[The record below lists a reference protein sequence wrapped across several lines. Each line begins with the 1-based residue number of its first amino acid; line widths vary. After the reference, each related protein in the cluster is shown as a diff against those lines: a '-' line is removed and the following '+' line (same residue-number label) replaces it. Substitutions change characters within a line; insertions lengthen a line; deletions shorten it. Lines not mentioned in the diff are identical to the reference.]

1 MLNFPNAKINLG
13 LFITSRLQD
22 GYHTLE
28 TLFYPTNWCDILEI
42 TENKNYS
49 KSQPEDSFHISGLS
63 VDGPTNQ
70 NLCCKAYHL
79 LKDKFNLP
87 PIHIFLHKQ
96 IPTGAG
102 LGGGSS
108 DGAHTLLLLNNLF
121 GLNISHEI
129 LSEYALKLG
138 SDCPFFISNKPS
150 YATSKGEI
158 LKPAPAVLKGSF
170 LVVIKPSISISTA
183 MAYSQVKPEI
193 PETSIAEILEMPKEQ
208 WRYFLKNDFEKTI
221 LPQFP
226 QIEKLKTNL
235 YEAGAYYAS
244 MSGSGSAVFGLFYD
258 EVKLSF
264 LKDEQHYST
273 WL

>member
-13 LFITSRLQD
+13 LFITSRFDD
-22 GYHTLE
+22 GYHALE
-28 TLFYPTNWCDILEI
+28 TLFYPINWCDILEI

-49 KSQPEDSFHISGLS
+49 KSQPKVNLYISGLA
-63 VDGPTNQ
+63 VDGPTDQ
-70 NLCCKAYHL
+70 NLCSKAYHL
-79 LKDKFNLP
+79 LKEKFNLP
-87 PIHIFLHKQ
+87 PVNIFLHKQ

-108 DGAHTLLLLNNLF
+108 DGAHTLLLLNKLF
-121 GLNISHEI
+121 DLKLSNEDLSVFALN
-129 LSEYALKLG
+129 LG

-150 YATSKGEI
+150 FAFSKGEI
-158 LKPAPAVLKGSF
+158 LKPAPTVLEGNF
-170 LVVIKPSISISTA
+170 IVVIKPSVSVSTA
-183 MAYSQVKPEI
+183 MAYSQVKPDK
-193 PETSIAEILEMPKEQ
+193 PNKSLTEILNLPKIQ
-208 WRYFLKNDFEKTI
+208 WKDFLKNDFEKTI

-235 YEAGAYYAS
+235 YQAGAYYAS
-244 MSGSGSAVFGLFYD
+244 MSGSGSAVFGLFHD

-264 LKDEQHYST
+264 LKDEQHHSA

>member
-13 LFITSRLQD
+13 LFITSRLED

-49 KSQPEDSFHISGLS
+49 KSQPEVSFHLSGLS

-150 YATSKGEI
+150 FATSKGEI
-158 LKPAPAVLKGSF
+158 LNAAPAILRGSF
-170 LVVIKPSISISTA
+170 LVIIKPSIAISTA
-183 MAYSQVKPEI
+183 MAYSRIKPEI
-193 PETSIAEILEMPKEQ
+193 PERKIAEIIAMPKEE
-208 WRYFLKNDFEKTI
+208 WRHFLKNDFEKTI
-221 LPQFP
+221 VKQFP

-235 YEAGAYYAS
+235 YQAGAYYAS
-244 MSGSGSAVFGLFYD
+244 MSGSGSAVFGLFQE
-258 EVKLSF
+258 EVKLTF
-264 LKDEQHYST
+264 LKDEQHHSA

>member
-13 LFITSRLQD
+13 LFITSRLED

-70 NLCCKAYHL
+70 NLCSKAYHL
-79 LKDKFNLP
+79 LKEKFNLP

-158 LKPAPAVLKGSF
+158 LNAAPEILRGSF
-170 LVVIKPSISISTA
+170 LVIIKPSIAISTA
-183 MAYSQVKPEI
+183 MAYSRIKPEI
-193 PETSIAEILEMPKEQ
+193 PERNIAEIIAMPKGE
-208 WRYFLKNDFEKTI
+208 WRHFLKNDFEKTI
-221 LPQFP
+221 VKQFP

-235 YEAGAYYAS
+235 YQAGAYYAS
-244 MSGSGSAVFGLFYD
+244 MSGSGSAVFGLFQE

-264 LKDEQHYST
+264 LKNEQHHSA

>member
-13 LFITSRLQD
+13 LFITSRLED

-28 TLFYPTNWCDILEI
+28 TLFYPINWCDILEI

-49 KSQPEDSFHISGLS
+49 KSQPEDSFHISGLL

-70 NLCCKAYHL
+70 NLCSKAYHL
-79 LKDKFNLP
+79 LKEKFNLP

-121 GLNISHEI
+121 SLNISHEI
-129 LSEYALKLG
+129 LSDYALRLG

-158 LKPAPAVLKGSF
+158 LNPAPAILKGSF
-170 LVVIKPSISISTA
+170 LVIIKPSIAISTA
-183 MAYSQVKPEI
+183 MAYSRIKPEI
-193 PETSIAEILEMPKEQ
+193 PERNIAEIIALPKEE
-208 WRYFLKNDFEKTI
+208 WKHFLKNDFEKTI
-221 LPQFP
+221 LNQFP
-226 QIEKLKTNL
+226 QIEELKTNL
-235 YEAGAYYAS
+235 YQAGAYYAS
-244 MSGSGSAVFGLFYD
+244 MSGSGSAVFGLFHE
-258 EVKLSF
+258 EVKLTF
-264 LKDEQHYST
+264 LKDEQHHSA

>member
-13 LFITSRLQD
+13 LFITSRLED

-49 KSQPEDSFHISGLS
+49 KSQPEVSFHLSGLS

-121 GLNISHEI
+121 GLNITHEI

-150 YATSKGEI
+150 FATSKGEI
-158 LKPAPAVLKGSF
+158 LNAAPEILRGSF
-170 LVVIKPSISISTA
+170 LVIIKPSIAISTA
-183 MAYSQVKPEI
+183 MAYSRIKPEI
-193 PETSIAEILEMPKEQ
+193 PERKIAEIIAMPKEE
-208 WRYFLKNDFEKTI
+208 WRHFLKNDFEKTI
-221 LPQFP
+221 VKQFP

-235 YEAGAYYAS
+235 YQAGAYYAS
-244 MSGSGSAVFGLFYD
+244 MSGSGSAVFGLFQE
-258 EVKLSF
+258 EVKLTF
-264 LKDEQHYST
+264 LKDEQHHSA

>member
-13 LFITSRLQD
+13 LFITSRLED

-28 TLFYPTNWCDILEI
+28 TLFYPINWCDILEI

-49 KSQPEDSFHISGLS
+49 KSQPEDSFHLSGLS

-70 NLCCKAYHL
+70 NLCSKAYHL
-79 LKDKFNLP
+79 LKEKFNLP

-108 DGAHTLLLLNNLF
+108 DGAHALLLLNNLF
-121 GLNISHEI
+121 SLNISHEI
-129 LSEYALKLG
+129 LSEYALRLG

-158 LKPAPAVLKGSF
+158 LNPAPAILKGSF
-170 LVVIKPSISISTA
+170 LVIIKPSIAISTA
-183 MAYSQVKPEI
+183 MAYSRIKPEI
-193 PETSIAEILEMPKEQ
+193 PERNIAEIIAMPKEE
-208 WRYFLKNDFEKTI
+208 WKHFLKNDFEKTI
-221 LPQFP
+221 LKQFP
-226 QIEKLKTNL
+226 QIEELKTNL
-235 YEAGAYYAS
+235 YQAGAYYAS
-244 MSGSGSAVFGLFYD
+244 MSGSGSAVFGLFQE
-258 EVKLSF
+258 EVKLTF
-264 LKDEQHYST
+264 LKDEQHHSA